1 MAKPTLDVPADV
13 VERNVGLTGKI
24 MQFLLDKPHVLSSL
38 PDEFELV
45 VLPDDDPE
53 IRSYNLELLDRYGSE
68 GKPIVFARIKA
79 HADDPAQ
86 SSEPRIFVPIPL
98 PT

>member
-1 MAKPTLDVPADV
+1 MAKPTIDVPANV

-24 MQFLLDKPHVLSSL
+24 MQFLLDKPHVFSSL

-53 IRSYNLELLDRYGSE
+53 IRSYNLELLDHYGSE

-79 HADDPAQ
+79 HANDPAQ
-86 SSEPRIFVPIPL
+86 SSEPSIFVPIPV
-98 PT
+98 PA

>member
-1 MAKPTLDVPADV
+1 VAEPTINAPADV
-13 VERNVGLTGKI
+13 VERNVGLTEKI
-24 MQFLLDKPHVLSSL
+24 MQFLLERPHVFSSL

-53 IRSYNLELLDRYGSE
+53 MRSYNLELLDRYGSE

-79 HADDPAQ
+79 HTDDPAQ
-86 SSEPRIFVPIPL
+86 PSVPSIFVPIPV
-98 PT
+98 PA

>member
-1 MAKPTLDVPADV
+1 VAKPTIDVPADV
-13 VERNVGLTGKI
+13 VERNVGLTGRI
-24 MQFLLDKPHVLSSL
+24 MQYLLGKPHVLSSL

-68 GKPIVFARIKA
+68 GKPIVFARVKA
-79 HADDPAQ
+79 HAEDPAE
-86 SSEPRIFVPIPL
+86 SSVPSIFVPIPV
-98 PT
+98 PG

>member
-1 MAKPTLDVPADV
+1 MEKPTIDAPAHV
-13 VERNVGLTGKI
+13 VERNVGLTEKI
-24 MQFLLDKPHVLSSL
+24 MKFLLDRPHVFSSL

-68 GKPIVFARIKA
+68 GKPVVFARIKV
-79 HADDPAQ
+79 HANDPAQ
-86 SSEPRIFVPIPL
+86 ASVPSIFVPIPV
-98 PT
+98 PA

>member
-1 MAKPTLDVPADV
+1 MAKPTIDVPADV
-13 VERNVGLTGKI
+13 VERNVELTRKI
-24 MQFLLDKPHVLSSL
+24 MQFLLDKHHVLSSL

-68 GKPIVFARIKA
+68 DKPIVFARIKA
-79 HADDPAQ
+79 HADDTAQ
-86 SSEPRIFVPIPL
+86 SSVPSIFVPILVPA
-98 PT
+98 

>member
-1 MAKPTLDVPADV
+1 VAKPTIDAPADV
-13 VERNVGLTGKI
+13 VERNVGLTEKI
-24 MQFLLDKPHVLSSL
+24 MQFLLDRPHVFSSL

-86 SSEPRIFVPIPL
+86 STVPSIFVPIPV
-98 PT
+98 PA